1 MRPATSVIR
10 ERSKKVTA
18 MNDDSDFSHPLLT
31 FCKGANETAA
41 RFEQKLSTFE
51 PGSDAWK
58 EFLKTHC
65 DSQNHVVQ
73 TMSFQEIHKSG
84 DPQWL
89 DFLFAHLQRATVYT
103 DWLSLI
109 CAIGDLGGFRSREDY
124 APYLESEDEHVRTM
138 ALFITRYLP
147 REEALAI
154 LIDKLNHDPSLGV
167 RQSAAKRLMEL
178 GSDAGLPLLLE
189 KFHEKDQSF
198 FSKSRCAADLAV
210 LRHPEGLQF
219 LQQQI
224 ATHHS
229 LSRQDRTYILFAV
242 CDVFVKEGLELP
254 PCERPADLPLEI
266 IFQRATDWLEAQFA
280 AIAEE

>member
-1 MRPATSVIR
+1 
-10 ERSKKVTA
+10 
-18 MNDDSDFSHPLLT
+18 MNDDSEFTHPMLS
-31 FCKGANETAA
+31 FCKGGNETAA
-41 RFEQKLSTFE
+41 KFEQKLSSFE

-103 DWLSLI
+103 DWLSII
-109 CAIGDLGGFRSREDY
+109 CAIGELGGFRSREDY
-124 APYLESEDEHVRTM
+124 APYLESEDEHVRAM

-178 GSDAGLPLLLE
+178 GSNAGLPLLLAEFHQEQQQYSE
-189 KFHEKDQSF
+189 KT
-198 FSKSRCAADLAV
+198 RLAFLLTV
-210 LRHPEGLQF
+210 LRHPEGFQF

-224 ATHHS
+224 AMHPS
-229 LSRQDRTYILFAV
+229 LSRQDRTLLFSAV
-242 CDVFVKEGLELP
+242 CDLFLHEGLELP

-266 IFQRATDWLEAQFA
+266 IFQRATDWLETQLD